1 MVYDLVIEKENCVL
15 PKVQQPWNFKMP
27 SFPRTKSNTECNI
40 VLILNNVRQ
49 NRSMFYIQY
58 MARIIQTIY
67 IQTWRSLDK
76 TIGKKVITFLSHRLS
91 FDSSLSEILEG
102 PAYHRLWYS
111 LLKYAPLAEFLVGP
125 VSALVML
132 HLQLLQRNTT
142 ETHALDV
149 ERILQTDVV
158 FKMCFK

>member
-1 MVYDLVIEKENCVL
+1 MHFVVYDLVIEKENCVL
-15 PKVQQPWNFKMP
+15 PKVQPTAFFKMP
-27 SFPRTKSNTECNI
+27 PFPCPKSNTEWHI
-40 VLILNNVRQ
+40 MLILNNVRQ
-49 NRSMFYIQY
+49 NRTLFYIQY
-58 MARIIQTIY
+58 MARIIQT
-67 IQTWRSLDK
+67 WCSLDK
-76 TIGKKVITFLSHRLS
+76 IIDKKVITFLSHRLS